1 MAIGG
6 DGPWSV
12 AVMWV
17 LTAVV
22 LVFTLLRLYTRIVV
36 VKSYGMDDHVYV
48 GAFVSSRKRRSVRAS
63 KLQSVS

>member
-1 MAIGG
+1 MGG

-17 LTAVV
+17 LTAVS
-22 LVFTLLRLYTRIVV
+22 LVFTLLRVYTRVVV

-48 GAFVSSRKRRSVRAS
+48 LAFVG
-63 KLQSVS
+63 L

>member
-1 MAIGG
+1 MSG

-12 AVMWV
+12 AVMWA
-17 LTAVV
+17 LTAIV

-48 GAFVSSRKRRSVRAS
+48 AAFVSSRKRPRCRP
-63 KLQSVS
+63 